1 MYMSQILAPRQNRNE
16 ILLFQDLY
24 FVRKEAPVKTG
35 VKEAVCSICE
45 KGLEEGLSVTAKT
58 IRQKTRFFCQYH
70 LPADF

>member
-1 MYMSQILAPRQNRNE
+1 MYMSQILVPRQNRNE

-24 FVRKEAPVKTG
+24 FVRKEVPVKTG